1 MASSRKKRGAD
12 AKRAGARVDGGAS
25 GVGSDGG
32 APDGDESAEPSTTS
46 STATSLHAGDATSA
60 LTPRRRWLHV
70 ALAALGGWM
79 QCLGFAGFSWWPF
92 AFVCFLPMFYVLD
105 QERDASTKRVLAL
118 GLVHGFVGYTGGYY
132 WLVEMLSVFSGFP
145 KPLCWLMA
153 SLFFFYQ
160 GLQQMLIY
168 GLYRRAR
175 DRGVGVTAA
184 AVPALL
190 TLELLFP
197 TLFPSF
203 LATGLHDLT
212 TFIQIADL
220 GGPMLVSAVVMA
232 FNGALYEVLVAVKQ
246 KRPLPR
252 LAPAIALAA
261 IALTLGYGAYRV
273 SEVDARA
280 ATAERLG
287 VGVVQVN
294 MGIFSKRDDP
304 HEGHRRH
311 LQQSARL
318 EREHP
323 EMDLLVWPESAYTY
337 FLQDGVENVR
347 SRVLGPLQTP
357 LLFGGLRRREG
368 PDRSYAY
375 NTAYLIDGEGDVL
388 GTYDKTYLLMF
399 GEYLPF
405 GETFPILYDWS
416 PNSGRFT
423 PGTHVR
429 PLTLPTEGG
438 EARLSALVC
447 YEDVLPGFT
456 RQAVR
461 EGDPHLL
468 VNITNDAWFGDTHE
482 PWIHLALAKF
492 RAVEHHRAL
501 VRSTNSGV
509 SAMVDPVGR
518 VLGEVGVFERG
529 ELYEELPL
537 LQGTTLY
544 AHVGDWPGMAALLLI
559 LWMAFVRKRVGAS
572 A

>member
-1 MASSRKKRGAD
+1 MATSRSKKPRRPDTRGARDVASD
-12 AKRAGARVDGGAS
+12 AATATTADGAT
-25 GVGSDGG
+25 
-32 APDGDESAEPSTTS
+32 DESRN
-46 STATSLHAGDATSA
+46 GRDGRDDAPHVLSRGK
-60 LTPRRRWLHV
+60 RRFHL
-70 ALAALGGWM
+70 ALAALGGAM

-92 AFVCFLPMFYVLD
+92 AFVCFLPMFYVLEE
-105 QERDASTKRVLAL
+105 ERDASTQRVLAL

-132 WLVEMLSVFSGFP
+132 WLVEMLSAFSGFP
-145 KPLCWLMA
+145 KPLCWLMG

-168 GLYRRAR
+168 WLYRRAR
-175 DRGVGVTAA
+175 DRGIGVTAA

-190 TLELLFP
+190 ALELMFP

-232 FNGALYEVLVAVKQ
+232 FNGALYEVLVAWKRRSGDSPSGNEKQ
-246 KRPLPR
+246 PLPR
-252 LAPAIALAA
+252 LTPAIALAS

-280 ATAERLG
+280 AVAERLG

-311 LQQSARL
+311 LEQSARL
-318 EREHP
+318 QREHP

-337 FLQDGVENVR
+337 FLQDGVRNVR
-347 SRVLGPLQTP
+347 SRVLGPLETP

-368 PDRSYAY
+368 SDRSYAY
-375 NTAYLIDGEGDVL
+375 NTAYLIDRDGEVL

-429 PLTLPTEGG
+429 PLTLPIENG
-438 EARLSALVC
+438 EVRLSALVC

-509 SAMVDPVGR
+509 SALVDPVGR

-529 ELYEELPL
+529 ELFDELPL
-537 LQGTTLY
+537 LQGTTVY
-544 AHVGDWPGMAALLLI
+544 AHVGDWPGFAALALI
-559 LWMAFVRKRVGAS
+559 LWMAFVRRRA
-572 A
+572 AR